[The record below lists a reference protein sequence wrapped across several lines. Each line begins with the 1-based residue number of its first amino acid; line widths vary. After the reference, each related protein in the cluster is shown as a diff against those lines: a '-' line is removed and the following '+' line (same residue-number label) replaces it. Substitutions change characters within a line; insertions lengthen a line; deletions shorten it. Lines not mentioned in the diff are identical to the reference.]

1 MKCSPRPKAHWK
13 KWVTNKWVHIF
24 GTDMLKTLNER
35 SKQYWQIRKT
45 KWVPGSDSLN
55 NKFLVSHHDCL
66 PLRLKHHF
74 QEISKE
80 PPYSLALNIICL
92 IISST
97 VSLAV
102 VMQPPQ
108 PHNQPLMKLLNR
120 FQTSAFCLSDTTS
133 SPVCPPVHTDRSQ
146 RESPFKT
153 QFSGVKTKYFT
164 TQRIFSYPNGWSTAT
179 NTFSHIYL
187 HMNKHTKH
195 GIISLD
201 CGGYFCPD
209 LLKYT

>member
-1 MKCSPRPKAHWK
+1 MKCPPRPKAHWK

-35 SKQYWQIRKT
+35 SKQYWQIRKR

-97 VSLAV
+97 VSLAAM
-102 VMQPPQ
+102 MQPPQ
-108 PHNQPLMKLLNR
+108 PHKP
-120 FQTSAFCLSDTTS
+120 TADE
-133 SPVCPPVHTDRSQ
+133 V
-146 RESPFKT
+146 
-153 QFSGVKTKYFT
+153 TK
-164 TQRIFSYPNGWSTAT
+164 QI
-179 NTFSHIYL
+179 
-187 HMNKHTKH
+187 
-195 GIISLD
+195 
-201 CGGYFCPD
+201 PD
-209 LLKYT
+209 LSLLFVRYNFQPSLSPCSHRQISKGESFQNTVLRR